1 MSVKTQID
9 RLTSAKS
16 AIKSAIEGKGVS
28 VPASTKLDGMATLIT
43 SINPTYSVVNTLF
56 GCTVDNAAQ
65 SAIKGQSYCAY
76 YTAND
81 GYQIEAVTVLMGGV
95 DITDEVWF
103 KVSTSK
109 GAIAIT
115 EVTGNIVITA
125 IAIMPYTCKNVARTG
140 IGTDGQLYNG
150 TGYKDNTKLGDGG
163 ALTSFERY
171 TTTGYIKVTPG
182 TAHILRFGGTVQPN
196 WNEYGHYL
204 VTYDSSFKVVREC
217 GYGVWSIGGDYQ
229 PAMSTEDGCTYK
241 MSLPSGLIT
250 SKVAYIRLSVKTT
263 LGSVSA
269 AYVTGAGAG
278 LVIALD
284 EKLY

>member
-16 AIKSAIEGKGVS
+16 AIKSAIEGKGIS

-56 GCTVDNAAQ
+56 SCTVNNAAQ
-65 SAIKGQSYCAY
+65 SVIKGQSYCAH

-95 DITDEVWF
+95 DITDQVWF
-103 KVSTSK
+103 KASSSK

-115 EVTGNIVITA
+115 EVTGNVVITA
-125 IAIMPYTCKNVARTG
+125 IAIIPYTCKNVAHTS

-150 TGYKDNTKLGDGG
+150 TGYKDNTKLGSGG
-163 ALTSFERY
+163 AEASYERY
-171 TTTGYIKVTPG
+171 TTTGYIAVTPG
-182 TAHILRFGGTVQPN
+182 VAHILRFGGTAQPD
-196 WNEYGHYL
+196 WNEYGHYF
-204 VTYDSSFKVVREC
+204 VTYDSSFNVITER
-217 GYGVWSIGGDYQ
+217 GYAAWNIGGDYGI
-229 PAMSTEDGCTYK
+229 AMSTEDGCTYK
-241 MSLPSGLIT
+241 MTLPSGLIT
-250 SKVAYIRLSVKTT
+250 SKTAYIRLSVKTT
-263 LGSVSA
+263 PSSVPA
-269 AYVTGAGAG
+269 EAVTGAGAG